1 MSEISQHPQN
11 QPPEQSKPN
20 QIENKGQRM
29 NFKSM
34 MLNKKNEN
42 NYNTRQSALQKQQ
55 SYNSQQSEP
64 KALAHKYSSREE
76 Q

>member
-1 MSEISQHPQN
+1 
-11 QPPEQSKPN
+11 
-20 QIENKGQRM
+20 M

-34 MLNKKNEN
+34 MLNKKNEI

>member
-1 MSEISQHPQN
+1 
-11 QPPEQSKPN
+11 
-20 QIENKGQRM
+20 
-29 NFKSM
+29 M

-64 KALAHKYSSREE
+64 KGLALAHKYSSREE

>member
-1 MSEISQHPQN
+1 
-11 QPPEQSKPN
+11 
-20 QIENKGQRM
+20 
-29 NFKSM
+29 

-64 KALAHKYSSREE
+64 KGLAHKYSSREE
-76 Q
+76 QQNQKTAKKLEESIIN